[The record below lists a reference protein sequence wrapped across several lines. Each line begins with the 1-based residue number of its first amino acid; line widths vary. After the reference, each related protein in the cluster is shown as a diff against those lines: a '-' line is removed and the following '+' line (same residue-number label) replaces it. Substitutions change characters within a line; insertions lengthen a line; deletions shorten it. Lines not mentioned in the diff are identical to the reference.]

1 MARLPRLTLPGMAH
15 YVIQR
20 GNNQQPIFDDA
31 QDYETMK
38 GLMREMARRFQVDLH
53 AYVLLPAQFHVLA
66 TPETEEGLPLFM
78 QSVGRSYV
86 RYFNNRHGRS
96 GTLWEGRYRSTVLE
110 APAYLL
116 SCMVVL
122 ETQPVVLGLAA
133 QPQDYAWSSHVH
145 NIGLRQDSLVRSH
158 AQYWALANTPFA
170 REAAYQRTADLG
182 VSAALAEEVLAA
194 ASKGW
199 ALGSPDFVAQLQHQ
213 TQRRLSRR
221 RPGRPVQAPADAPA
235 QPSAEAS
242 VPPPACAHEAKNAPR
257 QRTRAK

>member
-20 GNNQQPIFDDA
+20 GNNLQPIFEDV

-38 GLMREMARRFQVDLH
+38 DLMREMARRFQVDLH

-110 APAYLL
+110 ASAYLL
-116 SCMVVL
+116 PCMVVL
-122 ETQPVVLGLAA
+122 ETQPVAEGLVGR
-133 QPQDYAWSSHVH
+133 PQDYLWSSYAH
-145 NIGLRQDSLVRSH
+145 NAGVQQDSLVRSH

-170 REAAYQRTADLG
+170 REAAYQRTVEHG
-182 VSAALAEEVLAA
+182 VSAAVAEEVLAA

-213 TQRRLSRR
+213 TQRRLTRR
-221 RPGRPVQAPADAPA
+221 RPGRPAQRPVEASPPQGGEASSSPSATAADA
-235 QPSAEAS
+235 
-242 VPPPACAHEAKNAPR
+242 VFAPY
-257 QRTRAK
+257 QGN

>member
-1 MARLPRLTLPGMAH
+1 MARLSRLTLPGMAH

-20 GNNQQPIFDDA
+20 GNNLQTIFEDA
-31 QDYETMK
+31 QDYEAMK
-38 GLMREMARRFQVDLH
+38 ELLREMARRFQVDLH

-66 TPETEEGLPLFM
+66 TPELEEGLPLFM

-116 SCMVVL
+116 PCMVVV
-122 ETQPVVLGLAA
+122 ETQPVVEGLAVL
-133 QPQDYAWSSHVH
+133 PQDYPWSSYAH
-145 NIGLRQDSLVRSH
+145 NAGLQQDSLVRSH

-170 REAAYQRTADLG
+170 REAAYQRTVEHG
-182 VSAALAEEVLAA
+182 VSAAVAEEVLAA

-213 TQRRLSRR
+213 TERRLTRR
-221 RPGRPVQAPADAPA
+221 RPGRPVQPGTDAAAQQDDADGGDAA
-235 QPSAEAS
+235 STDWEGEDLPSSES
-242 VPPPACAHEAKNAPR
+242 
-257 QRTRAK
+257 

>member
-20 GNNQQPIFDDA
+20 GNNQQPIFEDA
-31 QDYETMK
+31 NDYNTMK
-38 GLMREMARRFQVDLH
+38 DLMREMARRFQVDLH
-53 AYVLLPAQFHVLA
+53 AYVLLPSQLQILS

-110 APAYLL
+110 ASAYLL
-116 SCMVVL
+116 PCMVVL
-122 ETQPVVLGLAA
+122 ETQPVAEGLVA
-133 QPQDYAWSSHVH
+133 QPQDYVWSSYAH
-145 NIGLRQDSLVRSH
+145 NAGLRQDSLVRSH

-170 REAAYQRTADLG
+170 REAAYQRTMEHG
-182 VSAALAEEVLAA
+182 VSASVAEEVLAA

-213 TQRRLSRR
+213 TQRRLTRR
-221 RPGRPVQAPADAPA
+221 RPGRPVQPAADAKP
-235 QPSAEAS
+235 QQSEVVDMSPSATELEAE
-242 VPPPACAHEAKNAPR
+242 VAPQQGR
-257 QRTRAK
+257 

>member
-20 GNNQQPIFDDA
+20 GNNQQAIFQDA
-31 QDYETMK
+31 QDYAVLK
-38 GLMREMARRFQVDLH
+38 DLLREMARRFQVEVH
-53 AYVLLPAQFHVLA
+53 GYVLLPSQFHVLA

-110 APAYLL
+110 APGYLL
-116 SCMVVL
+116 PCMVLL
-122 ETQPVVLGLAA
+122 ELQPVEQGLIGQA
-133 QPQDYAWSSHVH
+133 QDYAWSSCAH
-145 NIGLRQDSLVRSH
+145 NVGRQQDGLVRSH

-170 REAAYQRTADLG
+170 REAAYQRVLEQG
-182 VSAALAEEVLAA
+182 VAQAVAEEILEA

-199 ALGSPDFVAQLQHQ
+199 ALGSPHFVARLQQ
-213 TQRRLSRR
+213 GTERRLTRR
-221 RPGRPVQAPADAPA
+221 RPGRPARA
-235 QPSAEAS
+235 QSAGES
-242 VPPPACAHEAKNAPR
+242 LQHVNAH
-257 QRTRAK
+257 

>member
-20 GNNQQPIFDDA
+20 GNNLQPIFEDA

-38 GLMREMARRFQVDLH
+38 DLMREMARRFQVDLH

-116 SCMVVL
+116 PCMVVL
-122 ETQPVVLGLAA
+122 ETQPVAEGLAA
-133 QPQDYAWSSHVH
+133 RPQDYVWSSYAH
-145 NIGLRQDSLVRSH
+145 NAGVQQDSLVRSH

-170 REAAYQRTADLG
+170 REAAYQRTVEHG
-182 VSAALAEEVLAA
+182 VSAAVAEEVLAA

-213 TQRRLSRR
+213 TQRRLTRR
-221 RPGRPVQAPADAPA
+221 RPGRPAQRPVDAP
-235 QPSAEAS
+235 
-242 VPPPACAHEAKNAPR
+242 PPQAGDTSSSPAATVVDAVVAPYR
-257 QRTRAK
+257 GN

>member
-86 RYFNNRHGRS
+86 RYFNNRHGRT
-96 GTLWEGRYRSTVLE
+96 GTLWEGRYRCTVLQAE
-110 APAYLL
+110 QWLMAT
-116 SCMVVL
+116 MVSMDL
-122 ETQPVVLGLAA
+122 NPVRDGLVQRAVDW
-133 QPQDYAWSSHVH
+133 PWSSYAH
-145 NIGLRQDSLVRSH
+145 NAGLQSDALISPH
-158 AQYWALANTPFA
+158 ALFWALGNTPFA
-170 REAAYQRTADLG
+170 RDAAYVRAVEAGLDADTQAQI
-182 VSAALAEEVLAA
+182 SHAALR
-194 ASKGW
+194 GW
-199 ALGSPDFVAQLQHQ
+199 ALGEPDFIENLQQ
-213 TQRRLSRR
+213 KTERRVKRQKA
-221 RPGRPVQAPADAPA
+221 GRPAART
-235 QPSAEAS
+235 AS
-242 VPPPACAHEAKNAPR
+242 VHED
-257 QRTRAK
+257 

>member
-20 GNNQQPIFDDA
+20 GNNQQPIFEDA
-31 QDYETMK
+31 QDFETMK
-38 GLMREMARRFQVDLH
+38 DLMREMARRFQVDLH

-116 SCMVVL
+116 PCMVVL
-122 ETQPVVLGLAA
+122 ETQPVVCGLASR
-133 QPQDYAWSSHVH
+133 PQDYAWSSYVH
-145 NIGLRQDSLVRSH
+145 NAGLRQDNLVRSH

-170 REAAYQRTADLG
+170 REAAYQRAVEQG

-199 ALGSPDFVAQLQHQ
+199 ALGSPGFVAQLQHQ

-221 RPGRPVQAPADAPA
+221 RPGRPAQAPVDAAAQPSPSAAAPASAAVCDPADAP
-235 QPSAEAS
+235 
-242 VPPPACAHEAKNAPR
+242 
-257 QRTRAK
+257 QRGT

>member
-20 GNNQQPIFDDA
+20 GNNLQPIFEDV

-116 SCMVVL
+116 PCMVVL
-122 ETQPVVLGLAA
+122 ETQPVAEGLVAR
-133 QPQDYAWSSHVH
+133 PEDYVWSSYAH
-145 NIGLRQDSLVRSH
+145 NAGVQQDSLVRSH

-170 REAAYQRTADLG
+170 REAAYQRTVEHG
-182 VSAALAEEVLAA
+182 VSATVAEDVLAA

-213 TQRRLSRR
+213 TQRRLTRR
-221 RPGRPVQAPADAPA
+221 RPGRPVQRADDATPSPVDNTGESPAAMAADAVA
-235 QPSAEAS
+235 
-242 VPPPACAHEAKNAPR
+242 APHR
-257 QRTRAK
+257 GNR

>member
-20 GNNQQPIFDDA
+20 GNNLQPIFEDM

-38 GLMREMARRFQVDLH
+38 DLMREMARRFQVDLH

-110 APAYLL
+110 ASAYLL
-116 SCMVVL
+116 PCMVVL
-122 ETQPVVLGLAA
+122 ETQPLAEGLVAR
-133 QPQDYAWSSHVH
+133 PQDYAWSSYAH
-145 NIGLRQDSLVRSH
+145 NAGVQQDSLVRSH

-170 REAAYQRTADLG
+170 REAAYQRTVEHG
-182 VSAALAEEVLAA
+182 VSAAVGEEVLAA

-213 TQRRLSRR
+213 TQRRLTRR
-221 RPGRPVQAPADAPA
+221 RPGRPAQRPVDASPPQAGEAGSS
-235 QPSAEAS
+235 PSATD
-242 VPPPACAHEAKNAPR
+242 VDTVLAPYWGN
-257 QRTRAK
+257 

>member
-20 GNNQQPIFDDA
+20 GNNLQSIFEDV

-38 GLMREMARRFQVDLH
+38 ELMREMARRFQVDLH

-78 QSVGRSYV
+78 QSLGRSYV
-86 RYFNNRHGRS
+86 RYFNNRHGRT

-110 APAYLL
+110 AGAYLL
-116 SCMVVL
+116 PCMVVL
-122 ETQPVVLGLAA
+122 ETQPVAEGLAPR
-133 QPQDYAWSSHVH
+133 PQDYRWSSYGH
-145 NIGLRQDSLVRSH
+145 NAGLQQDNLVRSH

-170 REAAYQRTADLG
+170 REAAYQRTVEHG
-182 VSAALAEEVLAA
+182 VTGAVAEEVLQA

-199 ALGSPDFVAQLQHQ
+199 ALGSPDFVAQLQNQ
-213 TQRRLSRR
+213 TPRRLTRR
-221 RPGRPVQAPADAPA
+221 RPGRPVQVATDASTPQAEDAVLTPAGA
-235 QPSAEAS
+235 
-242 VPPPACAHEAKNAPR
+242 AHLAAHVI
-257 QRTRAK
+257 QHGG